1 MALYQA
7 AASKVEISNSS
18 ANALE
23 ESEACRIPG
32 GLASVKNQFEK
43 GEAQYQYRQKS
54 VQKTTSQSQTMMS
67 SSRTETSINE
77 ATSKGVQLEAFQS
90 EKVSHHGQASM
101 EAKKMSTITQNID
114 RTGVDVSVKEE
125 IPKIS
130 TQCLKQHFEKTTQGK
145 TFHSG
150 RENGTAPKQIKI
162 ENGYQELVW
171 PSANCHSSAE
181 ATSTSRGQGTFMARK
196 TEHTSAASTPTTY
209 NKFPKNGSTEE
220 FPPPPSTDLLQ
231 VPSEMTEFSQ
241 SLEPPLSP
249 SKQVLP
255 KDLYSRQRNL
265 YELNRLYKH
274 IHPELRKNL
283 EKDYFKDIS
292 DIVCGSNTEMDSSV
306 GGDVLQAKQ
315 VFENSESSPEKSMS
329 PEREYLEWDEIL
341 KGEVQS
347 MKWIFENQPLD
358 SIKDESPDQD
368 NAKSIAG
375 QEIIAGGDV
384 KYTTWMFET
393 QPIDALS
400 ANFSDDAGAADRIPD
415 LARGDVRT
423 ATWMFETQ
431 SLDSMN
437 KIHHEQEEESNENSV
452 EEITGGDVKTV
463 KYMFETQNLDSLGQ
477 LYSVDE
483 AKLLQLRSELKEIKG
498 DVKRSI
504 RHFET
509 LPMYV
514 IQNNLGQMLEIKTV
528 HREDLEKGDVKTV
541 HWMFETQPLDVIN
554 KDSMEI
560 KVVRGISMEENVK
573 GEVSR
578 AKWLFETQPLDT
590 IKESEEP
597 AAEKEIILGTDVCK
611 KCWLFETQP
620 LDTLKENED
629 PNVLPTVEIIG
640 GDVNTTKHLF
650 ETLPMDLLKD
660 SPDVEKLQKMAATE
674 EEKGDVKHQKLIFE
688 TKPLE
693 QIREERKEFIRT
705 VKLEEIDK
713 GDVSSCKHAFE
724 TCWFSKHNDSHKIH
738 VEGVTRGAVKLN
750 KDIFETIPLYAIQ
763 DNLGKYHKVKTI
775 RQEEVIR
782 GDVRNCRWLF
792 ETRPIDQ
799 FDESIEKIEIIKGIT
814 SKEVQSGDVKTAK
827 WLFETQP
834 LDSIKY
840 FSNVEDEESKQQT
853 EATEVVKGDV
863 GMCKWLFETQPMESL
878 YEKETTVTTTDEI
891 QRGDVKTCTLLFETQ
906 SLDAIG
912 VESETAKLHTVEQE
926 DIQGSD
932 VRTACFLFETEKL
945 ENIQGEEDDKEL
957 TRIVEIDIQPGDVST
972 MKYKFETQPL
982 DSLSIDSEEVLNKI
996 KTIQSEDIQKG
1007 DVLRCCWLFENRSLG
1022 EISEDKEERTSLA
1035 QTVTDVQDGHVKNGC
1050 FIFETFS
1057 LDQIKDEDAVEENTK
1072 KTISHEEIT
1081 KGDVKSYKM
1090 LFETQPLYAIQ
1101 DKEGYYHEVTTVKKE
1116 EVIHGDVRGTRWLFE
1131 TKPLGSINESENVYV
1146 IKSVT
1151 QEDIQKG
1158 NVSSVRYRFETQSLD
1173 TISDEE
1179 KFVVPTVNSVQGG
1192 DVKANKKLFESEE
1205 TQRDKYVRTVN
1216 VSEIQQGNVKTCT
1229 WLFETR
1235 TIDEIRGEDSEY
1247 KDIQTVT
1254 REEVQEGDVQHAVWL
1269 FENQPLDS
1277 IKENDETDT
1286 EIDKEEIPQADVKTT
1301 TWLFE
1306 TTPFHEFNE
1315 SRIEKEEIVG
1325 KSVKETLKELYSQ
1338 KVVETHGI
1346 ILEADEI
1353 GDVRMAKYRLMNQ
1366 ETPEIQKEEIIKGD
1380 LANIMINLL
1389 SKPSTMERES
1399 KVNED
1404 EKGNVDFTKKQLMN
1418 TSTSV
1423 LVEKEEVVRGDIQ
1436 RAIKKLF
1443 NQDRSVKRGIL
1454 IQESE
1459 RGDVNMT
1466 IYSLFHK
1473 KENNKVEQDE
1483 VIGGDVKRTIHSLL
1497 SSVMNHEISE
1507 RPKIDDSERGNV
1519 QFFTTCIEAG
1529 ALDYLKLLQSET
1541 NEAYARKN
1549 QDEEGE
1555 IVGGDVEGTKLL
1567 LKKKKSQIQRTVN
1580 EADIIPGDVCNA
1592 LKIFTTEPQV
1602 TSCHVDKEEIIK
1614 GDLKTTLN
1622 SLSQAINQTT
1632 VTEKEEIAKADIHAI
1647 LKSLQESVYQP
1658 RETEKPEVVPGDIK
1672 QTIESL
1678 EKAIQTKNEVLRE
1691 EVVQHD
1697 LESTLKPLKTVQQ
1710 SFKETDKEVFR
1721 GNTQTAIE
1729 SLLDTSEETKL
1740 RQYQR
1745 FTEAQV
1751 KQSKEMLLKPS
1762 QQLAQNKVNPIEH
1775 LKNNNT
1781 FLQKEMMT
1789 QKKSFLTEDV
1799 KAIHLD
1805 PRWNTK
1811 SHEMEK
1817 KNMKAL
1823 PKSQYKVTEKADE
1836 SSVDKVTAKRHRDQY
1851 VIDQTSFCNNVE
1863 KNESSKESEAS
1874 RILMKGHS
1882 TNEMQSAKQMTGKK
1896 QSIFHE
1902 YKDEKYVDV
1911 RSQGETKAKSAQPTC
1926 DRQSSNYR
1934 GTEQLINRSTGL
1946 ISKAAGHLET
1956 KEVQQ
1961 DRKRSQHSKEV
1972 CRGKKNNVVASQAQ
1986 VSMASEQNVKSNQKV
2001 RVTQEMHRQFKEA
2014 ERKQKCSEKS
2024 ILKYSGKCNIE
2035 GADEDL
2041 RVQVKNP
2048 VNPFKYPKGLDRS
2061 EIDSPSP
2068 PPPPPPPPPPLP
2080 LASSEVDFPLP
2091 PPPPHLLMPCDR
2103 QKFPSPPSLPN
2114 EEVKSE
2120 QESFPPPPPTAEE
2133 KCDTELTSHLPPPPL
2148 PQAKESFFKS
2158 LDKTVQSQSRTPYN
2172 TKHLQAELMKEL
2184 EASRCKTSRKMQPRI
2199 IQMHKEIDKTN
2210 TVEERAESSMLRN
2223 TVSHERKEKKVC
2235 TKNED
2240 VKRAASVMDTISL
2253 EVSPSNKTFPHFRS
2267 PSLPAEATLAPPKP
2281 YVRKFKTPLMIAEE
2295 KYKLQKEEM
2304 EQKQTKDVCQLQVR
2318 MNSESWGRLAQA
2330 ESEGGLP
2337 MPKSYKQDEITP
2349 QGSLPSEVP
2358 ATPAEPECQRKPQ
2371 VTNSE
2376 ADDLQPLPKQFMAE
2390 QSQNVSKRSAEE
2402 HIRKK
2407 AVHESQHLTKQ
2418 SVSSEK
2424 VQTHKEHAM
2433 SQKEQHQNE
2442 EQLHA
2447 SNNKTAYPSFKVRT
2461 IQVSACDHTL
2471 PKGHR
2476 DSMIYKKQEGSS
2488 VHGIVKQ
2495 QVQEKQK
2502 ENISKKSA
2510 AGNCMKVDGKI
2521 HTENTLFKYAEG
2533 RQDIG
2538 DKESSETKQ
2547 RLVQRKETEKDKMK
2561 QEKKSLA
2568 MEGKESQAIAHLKEE
2583 KGIIQRKEQV
2593 ASSKSEKMVK
2603 QKIIDIHKEF
2613 QTVHSKPESTFVLET
2628 NVQNKNLSQEK
2639 NNLQG
2644 QGEYTWEITS
2654 EQKKSPHKTP
2664 EPKKEPVQEKMLPS
2678 SSPRGSLQK
2687 SEKNSVDIL
2696 ELLRKREEIQ
2706 QLLSRMKEFEMEPSK
2721 NGMKTFQVFLSVIPE
2736 WLVEQEKKQDLSY
2749 IAREDS
2755 VEKMREELLV
2765 IKDQASQIL
2774 HSCEEAI
2781 QAAMI
2786 STNSLKCKKNVHSA
2800 RGSSQKIAKVT
2811 VGSSRK
2817 DSQISKKE
2825 MSKDIMAHQEV
2836 KQKLSANRFSEITT
2850 SSPSLRMRAPS
2861 PTYITIESRCV
2872 ESPFR
2877 DLLSP
2882 VQRESTPVPPS
2893 PPPKST
2899 TPTSKIHQSSIRS
2912 EQLAKL
2918 KDTTVKLA
2926 QGAIPNR
2933 SFTPIPIVEKRSEII
2948 KSPATLRRQIKI
2960 DTRQPDICK
2969 APFPKDTHVTAEAV
2983 AKVKE
2988 THEESQVNQMYV
3000 SQKGGS
3006 IPVEPHGQSV
3016 GSISISHSFEV
3027 PKSGPKG
3034 FRHRYEAS
3042 DQVIHIR
3049 KEPELPE
3056 AFGSDYE
3063 YKTDAML
3070 QAFNDQTL
3078 SEGKFKNKYV
3088 ENGIMSDKSKEV
3100 RCRSRK
3106 DRLSQTSQEQDN
3118 RKDSFQKCPG
3128 KHQRESKETNSK
3140 KQNQR
3145 VIKEHSC
3152 EPRVCFEAKS
3162 PIGHSYGMESFEN
3175 TVIES
3180 RTAASTAQS
3189 TDGTQSGFGF
3199 KRAPPTYEDV
3209 ISGHIL
3215 DIAAPGSPENLLR
3228 NFQKTWQESERVF
3241 QSLGYTMSEATE
3253 AEVRSSF
3260 HEEAEFISESA
3271 TSGKGNMPT
3280 LSKES
3285 LSNGVPSCRQADFP

>member
-23 ESEACRIPG
+23 ESGACRIPG

-43 GEAQYQYRQKS
+43 GEAQYQYQQKS
-54 VQKTTSQSQTMMS
+54 VQKMTSQSQTMMS
-67 SSRTETSINE
+67 GRRTETSINE
-77 ATSKGVQLEAFQS
+77 ATSKGMQLEAFQS
-90 EKVSHHGQASM
+90 EKVTHQGQASM
-101 EAKKMSTITQNID
+101 EAKKTSTINQNID
-114 RTGVDVSVKEE
+114 KTGVNASVKED

-162 ENGYQELVW
+162 ENGYQEMVW
-171 PSANCHSSAE
+171 PSANFHSSAE
-181 ATSTSRGQGTFMARK
+181 ATSTSREQGTYMARK
-196 TEHTSAASTPTTY
+196 TEHTTAASTPAY
-209 NKFPKNGSTEE
+209 NKFPKYGSTEE
-220 FPPPPSTDLLQ
+220 FPPPPSPDLLQ

-241 SLEPPLSP
+241 SPDPPLSP

-283 EKDYFKDIS
+283 EKDYFKEIS
-292 DIVCGSNTEMDSSV
+292 DIVSGSNTEMDTSV
-306 GGDVLQAKQ
+306 VGDVLQAKQ
-315 VFENSESSPEKSMS
+315 VFENRESSPQKSMS

-358 SIKDESPDQD
+358 SIKDESPDQ
-368 NAKSIAG
+368 NNVKSIAG

-400 ANFSDDAGAADRIPD
+400 ANFSDDAGTADRIPD

-431 SLDSMN
+431 PLDSMN
-437 KIHHEQEEESNENSV
+437 KIHHEQEEEESNENLV
-452 EEITGGDVKTV
+452 NEITGGDVKTV

-509 LPMYV
+509 LPLYV
-514 IQNNLGQMLEIKTV
+514 IRNNLGQMLEIKTV

-541 HWMFETQPLDVIN
+541 RWMFETQPLDVIN
-554 KDSMEI
+554 KEAVEI
-560 KVVRGISMEENVK
+560 KVVHGISMEENIK

-590 IKESEEP
+590 IKESEES
-597 AAEKEIILGTDVCK
+597 AGEKEIVLGTDVCR

-620 LDTLKENED
+620 LDTLKENENT
-629 PNVLPTVEIIG
+629 NVFPAVEIIG
-640 GDVNTTKHLF
+640 GDVNATKHLF
-650 ETLPMDLLKD
+650 ETLPMDMLKD
-660 SPDVEKLQKMAATE
+660 SPDVEKLQKMVATE
-674 EEKGDVKHQKLIFE
+674 EEKGDVKHQKWIFE

-693 QIREERKEFIRT
+693 LIREERKEFIRT

-713 GDVSSCKHAFE
+713 GDVSSCKQAFE
-724 TCWFSKHNDSHKIH
+724 TCCLSKHNDSNKIQA
-738 VEGVTRGAVKLN
+738 EGVTRGAVKFN
-750 KDIFETIPLYAIQ
+750 KDIFETTPLYAIQ

-775 RQEEVIR
+775 RQEEVIQ

-840 FSNVEDEESKQQT
+840 FSNVEEEESKPQT

-863 GMCKWLFETQPMESL
+863 RMCKWLFETQPMESL
-878 YEKETTVTTTDEI
+878 YEKETTVTNTDEM

-912 VESETAKLHTVEQE
+912 VESETANKLHTVEQE

-945 ENIQGEEDDKEL
+945 ENIQGEEDKEL
-957 TRIVEIDIQPGDVST
+957 KQIVEIDIQPGDVST

-982 DSLSIDSEEVLNKI
+982 DSLSINSEEVLNKI

-1007 DVLRCCWLFENRSLG
+1007 NVLHCCWLFENRSLG
-1022 EISEDKEERTSLA
+1022 EISEDKEERTSA
-1035 QTVTDVQDGHVKNGC
+1035 QTITDVQDGHVKNGC

-1057 LDQIKDEDAVEENTK
+1057 LDQIKDEESVDESIK
-1072 KTISHEEIT
+1072 KTINQEEIT

-1101 DKEGYYHEVTTVKKE
+1101 DTEGYYHEVTTVRKE

-1131 TKPLGSINESENVYV
+1131 TKPLGSINKSENVYV

-1173 TISDEE
+1173 MISDEE
-1179 KFVVPTVNSVQGG
+1179 KFIVPTVNSVQGG
-1192 DVKANKKLFESEE
+1192 NVKANKKLFESEE
-1205 TQRDKYVRTVN
+1205 TQGDKYVRTVN

-1229 WLFETR
+1229 WLFETH

-1277 IKENDETDT
+1277 IKENEETDT
-1286 EIDKEEIPQADVKTT
+1286 KIDKEEIPQADVKTT

-1353 GDVRMAKYRLMNQ
+1353 GDVRMAKYKLMNQ
-1366 ETPEIQKEEIIKGD
+1366 EAPEIQKEEIIKGD
-1380 LANIMINLL
+1380 LASIMINLL
-1389 SKPSTMERES
+1389 SKQSSLERET

-1404 EKGNVDFTKKQLMN
+1404 EKGNVNLTKKQLMN
-1418 TSTSV
+1418 SSTAV
-1423 LVEKEEVVRGDIQ
+1423 RVEKEEVVRGDIQ
-1436 RAIKKLF
+1436 QAIKKLF
-1443 NQDRSVKRGIL
+1443 NKDRSVKRGIL

-1459 RGDVNMT
+1459 RGDINMT

-1473 KENNKVEQDE
+1473 KESNKVEQGE
-1483 VIGGDVKRTIHSLL
+1483 VMGGDVKRTIHSLL

-1529 ALDYLKLLQSET
+1529 ALDCLKLLQSET
-1541 NEAYARKN
+1541 NETFASKN
-1549 QDEEGE
+1549 QDEEEE
-1555 IVGGDVEGTKLL
+1555 IMGGDVEGTKLL

-1592 LKIFTTEPQV
+1592 LKIFTTEAQN
-1602 TSCHVDKEEIIK
+1602 TSCHVDQEEIIK

-1622 SLSQAINQTT
+1622 SLSQAINQTA
-1632 VTEKEEIAKADIHAI
+1632 VAEKEEIAKADIHAI

-1658 RETEKPEVVPGDIK
+1658 RETEKPEVIIPGDIK

-1678 EKAIQTKNEVLRE
+1678 EKAIETKNEVLRE
-1691 EVVQHD
+1691 EVVQND
-1697 LESTLKPLKTVQQ
+1697 LETTLRSLKAVQQ
-1710 SFKETDKEVFR
+1710 SSKETDKEVVR

-1729 SLLDTSEETKL
+1729 SLLDTSEKTKS
-1740 RQYQR
+1740 RQCQR
-1745 FTEAQV
+1745 FTEAEA
-1751 KQSKEMLLKPS
+1751 KQSNEMLMKPS
-1762 QQLAQNKVNPIEH
+1762 QQLVQNKVNPTER
-1775 LKNNNT
+1775 LKSNNT
-1781 FLQKEMMT
+1781 FLQKEAMS
-1789 QKKSFLTEDV
+1789 QKKSFLIEDA

-1805 PRWNTK
+1805 QRWNTK

-1823 PKSQYKVTEKADE
+1823 SKSQHKVTEKADT
-1836 SSVDKVTAKRHRDQY
+1836 SVDKVTAKRHRDQY
-1851 VIDQTSFCNNVE
+1851 VIDQSTFCNNAE
-1863 KNESSKESEAS
+1863 KNERSEKSEAS

-1882 TNEMQSAKQMTGKK
+1882 TNDMQAAKQMTGKK
-1896 QSIFHE
+1896 QNIFHE

-1911 RSQGETKAKSAQPTC
+1911 RSQGETKAKSVQPTW
-1926 DRQSSNYR
+1926 DHQSFNYR
-1934 GTEQLINRSTGL
+1934 GTPEQLINQSTGL

-1961 DRKRSQHSKEV
+1961 DRKQSQHSKEV
-1972 CRGKKNNVVASQAQ
+1972 CRGKKNNVMASQAQ
-1986 VSMASEQNVKSNQKV
+1986 VSMASEQNVKTNQKV
-2001 RVTQEMHRQFKEA
+2001 RVTQEIHKQFKEA
-2014 ERKQKCSEKS
+2014 ERKQKWSEKS
-2024 ILKYSGKCNIE
+2024 ILKYSGKSKVE

-2048 VNPFKYPKGLDRS
+2048 GNPYRNPKGSDRS
-2061 EIDSPSP
+2061 EIDSP
-2068 PPPPPPPPPPLP
+2068 PPPPPPPPPTLP
-2080 LASSEVDFPLP
+2080 LTSSEVDFPLP
-2091 PPPPHLLMPCDR
+2091 PPPPHLLMPCNR
-2103 QKFPSPPSLPN
+2103 QRFPSPPSPSN
-2114 EEVKSE
+2114 EGVKTE
-2120 QESFPPPPPTAEE
+2120 HESFPPPPPTTEE
-2133 KCDTELTSHLPPPPL
+2133 KYDDELTSHLPPPPL
-2148 PQAKESFFKS
+2148 PQPKDHFFKS
-2158 LDKTVQSQSRTPYN
+2158 LDKSVQSQDKIPYN
-2172 TKHLQAELMKEL
+2172 TKHLQTEVIKEL
-2184 EASRCKTSRKMQPRI
+2184 EARQCKASRKMQPRI
-2199 IQMHKEIDKTN
+2199 IQMPKEVDKAN
-2210 TVEERAESSMLRN
+2210 TMEERTE
-2223 TVSHERKEKKVC
+2223 C
-2235 TKNED
+2235 
-2240 VKRAASVMDTISL
+2240 SVTETIGL

-2267 PSLPAEATLAPPKP
+2267 PSLPAEATQASPKP
-2281 YVRKFKTPLMIAEE
+2281 NVRKFKTPLMIAEE
-2295 KYKLQKEEM
+2295 KYKLQKEQM
-2304 EQKQTKDVCQLQVR
+2304 EQKQAKDVCQLHVR
-2318 MNSESWGRLAQA
+2318 RNSETWGRLAQA

-2337 MPKSYKQDEITP
+2337 VPKSYKQDEITR
-2349 QGSLPSEVP
+2349 SLPSEVP
-2358 ATPAEPECQRKPQ
+2358 ATPTEPECQRKPQ

-2376 ADDLQPLPKQFMAE
+2376 ADDLQPLAKQSMAE
-2390 QSQNVSKRSAEE
+2390 QSQNVSKCSAEE
-2402 HIRKK
+2402 HLRKK
-2407 AVHESQHLTKQ
+2407 AVHESQHLIKQ

-2424 VQTHKEHAM
+2424 AQTHQEHVI
-2433 SQKEQHQNE
+2433 SKKEQHQK
-2442 EQLHA
+2442 EQLHVS
-2447 SNNKTAYPSFKVRT
+2447 SNKAVCPSFKVRT
-2461 IQVSACDHTL
+2461 IQDPACDHTL
-2471 PKGHR
+2471 PKDQR
-2476 DSMIYKKQEGSS
+2476 DSTIYKKQEGSS
-2488 VHGIVKQ
+2488 VHGVLKQ
-2495 QVQEKQK
+2495 PVQEKQK
-2502 ENISKKSA
+2502 EKISKKSA
-2510 AGNCMKVDGKI
+2510 AGNCMKMDGKT
-2521 HTENTLFKYAEG
+2521 HMEKTLYKYTEG
-2533 RQDIG
+2533 RQEIG
-2538 DKESSETKQ
+2538 DKESSGMKQ
-2547 RLVQRKETEKDKMK
+2547 RLIQRKETEKDNMK
-2561 QEKKSLA
+2561 QEKHSLA
-2568 MEGKESQAIAHLKEE
+2568 MEGKESQVIANLKEE
-2583 KGIIQRKEQV
+2583 KGIIQRKEQS

-2603 QKIIDIHKEF
+2603 QKIINIHNKF
-2613 QTVHSKPESTFVLET
+2613 QTVHSKPEPTFVLET

-2644 QGEYTWEITS
+2644 QGEYILEITP

-2664 EPKKEPVQEKMLPS
+2664 EPKKQLVQEKMLPS
-2678 SSPRGSLQK
+2678 SLSRGSLQK

-2706 QLLSRMKEFEMEPSK
+2706 QLLSRLKEFEMEPSK

-2749 IAREDS
+2749 IAQEDS

-2765 IKDQASQIL
+2765 IKDQASKIL
-2774 HSCEEAI
+2774 HSCEDAI

-2786 STNSLKCKKNVHSA
+2786 STNSLKCKKNVHSTG
-2800 RGSSQKIAKVT
+2800 GSKQKIAKVT
-2811 VGSSRK
+2811 IGSSRK
-2817 DSQISKKE
+2817 DSQKTKE
-2825 MSKDIMAHQEV
+2825 MSKDTMVHEKV
-2836 KQKLSANRFSEITT
+2836 KEKVNENRFSEIRT
-2850 SSPSLRMRAPS
+2850 SSPSLRTRAPS
-2861 PTYITIESRCV
+2861 PTYITIESRCI

-2882 VQRESTPVPPS
+2882 VQRESPPVPPS
-2893 PPPKST
+2893 PPPRST
-2899 TPTSKIHQSSIRS
+2899 TPTSKIQQSSARS

-2918 KDTTVKLA
+2918 KDTTVKLS

-2933 SFTPIPIVEKRSEII
+2933 SVTPIPFVEKRSEIV

-2960 DTRQPDICK
+2960 DTRQPDVCK
-2969 APFPKDTHVTAEAV
+2969 VPFANDTHVTAEAV
-2983 AKVKE
+2983 KKVHE
-2988 THEESQVNQMYV
+2988 MHEESQVNQMYI

-3006 IPVEPHGQSV
+3006 IPEEPHGQSV
-3016 GSISISHSFEV
+3016 GSISIAHCFEV
-3027 PKSGPKG
+3027 PKAGPKG
-3034 FRHRYEAS
+3034 LRHRYEAS

-3049 KEPELPE
+3049 KEPDLPE
-3056 AFGSDYE
+3056 TFGSE
-3063 YKTDAML
+3063 YKTDTMS
-3070 QAFNDQTL
+3070 QTFNDQTL
-3078 SEGKFKNKYV
+3078 SEGKSKNKYI
-3088 ENGIMSDKSKEV
+3088 ENGTMSDKSKEV

-3106 DRLSQTSQEQDN
+3106 GRLSQTSQEQVN
-3118 RKDSFQKCPG
+3118 TINNFQKSPG
-3128 KHQRESKETNSK
+3128 KHQRESKETDSK

-3145 VIKEHSC
+3145 AIKEHSC
-3152 EPRVCFEAKS
+3152 EPRACFDVKS
-3162 PIGHSYGMESFEN
+3162 PMECSYGMESFEN
-3175 TVIES
+3175 MVTES
-3180 RTAASTAQS
+3180 RTATSTAQS
-3189 TDGTQSGFGF
+3189 TDGTKSGFGF

-3215 DIAAPGSPENLLR
+3215 DISAPDSPEDLLR

-3260 HEEAEFISESA
+3260 HEEAEFISETA

-3285 LSNGVPSCRQADFP
+3285 LSNGVPSGRQADFP

>member
-1 MALYQA
+1 M
-7 AASKVEISNSS
+7 
-18 ANALE
+18 
-23 ESEACRIPG
+23 
-32 GLASVKNQFEK
+32 
-43 GEAQYQYRQKS
+43 
-54 VQKTTSQSQTMMS
+54 TSQSQTMMS

-77 ATSKGVQLEAFQS
+77 ATSKGAQLEAFQS
-90 EKVSHHGQASM
+90 EKVSHQGQASM
-101 EAKKMSTITQNID
+101 EAKKTSTITQNID
-114 RTGVDVSVKEE
+114 RTGVNEE

-145 TFHSG
+145 AFHSG
-150 RENGTAPKQIKI
+150 RENGTGPKQIKI
-162 ENGYQELVW
+162 ENGYQEMLW
-171 PSANCHSSAE
+171 PSANFHSSAE
-181 ATSTSRGQGTFMARK
+181 ATSTSRGQGTYMERK
-196 TEHTSAASTPTTY
+196 TEHTSAASTPAY
-209 NKFPKNGSTEE
+209 NKFPKYGSMEE
-220 FPPPPSTDLLQ
+220 FPPPPSADLLQ

-241 SLEPPLSP
+241 SPEPPPPP

-255 KDLYSRQRNL
+255 KDLYSKQRNL

-283 EKDYFKDIS
+283 EKDYFQDIS
-292 DIVCGSNTEMDSSV
+292 DIVSGSHTEMDSSV

-315 VFENSESSPEKSMS
+315 VFENSESSPPKSMS

-358 SIKDESPDQD
+358 SIKDESANQD
-368 NAKSIAG
+368 NVKSIAG

-393 QPIDALS
+393 QPMDALS
-400 ANFSDDAGAADRIPD
+400 ATFSDGAVTADRMPD
-415 LARGDVRT
+415 LSRGDVRT

-431 SLDSMN
+431 PLDSMN
-437 KIHHEQEEESNENSV
+437 KIHHEEEEEPNENCI

-514 IQNNLGQMLEIKTV
+514 IRNNLGQMLEIKTV

-554 KDSMEI
+554 KDSMDI

-597 AAEKEIILGTDVCK
+597 EAEKEIILGTDVCR

-629 PNVLPTVEIIG
+629 PNVLPTIEIFG

-674 EEKGDVKHQKLIFE
+674 EEKGDVKHQKWIFE

-724 TCWFSKHNDSHKIH
+724 TCWLSKHNDLHKIQ

-750 KDIFETIPLYAIQ
+750 KDIFETTPLYAIQ

-799 FDESIEKIEIIKGIT
+799 FDGSIEKMEIIKGIT

-840 FSNVEDEESKQQT
+840 FSNVEDEESKQET
-853 EATEVVKGDV
+853 EATEAVKGDV
-863 GMCKWLFETQPMESL
+863 RMCKWLFETQPMESL
-878 YEKETTVTTTDEI
+878 YEKETMVTNTDEI

-912 VESETAKLHTVEQE
+912 VESGTAKLHTVEQE

-932 VRTACFLFETEKL
+932 VRSACFLFETEKL
-945 ENIQGEEDDKEL
+945 ENIQGEEDDQEL
-957 TRIVEIDIQPGDVST
+957 KRIMEIDIQPGDVST

-982 DSLSIDSEEVLNKI
+982 DSLSINSEEVLNKI

-1022 EISEDKEERTSLA
+1022 EISEDKEGRTFS

-1072 KTISHEEIT
+1072 KTIKHEDIT

-1116 EVIHGDVRGTRWLFE
+1116 EVVHGDVRGTRWLFE

-1158 NVSSVRYRFETQSLD
+1158 NVSSARYRFETQSLD

-1179 KFVVPTVNSVQGG
+1179 KFIVPTVNSVQGG
-1192 DVKANKKLFESEE
+1192 DVKANKKLFESEG
-1205 TQRDKYVRTVN
+1205 TQKDKYVRTVN

-1247 KDIQTVT
+1247 RDIQTVT

-1277 IKENDETDT
+1277 IKENEETDT

-1366 ETPEIQKEEIIKGD
+1366 EAPEIQKEEVIKGD

-1389 SKPSTMERES
+1389 SKPSTLERES

-1404 EKGNVDFTKKQLMN
+1404 EKGNVNLTKKQLMN
-1418 TSTSV
+1418 SSTAV

-1436 RAIKKLF
+1436 QAIKNLF
-1443 NQDRSVKRGIL
+1443 NQNHSVKRGIL

-1473 KENNKVEQDE
+1473 RESHKVEQDE

-1541 NEAYARKN
+1541 NEAFARKN
-1549 QDEEGE
+1549 QDEEEE

-1592 LKIFTTEPQV
+1592 LKIFTTEPQD

-1632 VTEKEEIAKADIHAI
+1632 VMEKEEIAKADIHGI

-1658 RETEKPEVVPGDIK
+1658 RETEKPEVIPGDIK

-1678 EKAIQTKNEVLRE
+1678 EKAIQTRNEVLRE

-1697 LESTLKPLKTVQQ
+1697 LESTSRPLKAVQQ
-1710 SFKETDKEVFR
+1710 SFKETDKEVVR
-1721 GNTQTAIE
+1721 GSTQTATE
-1729 SLLDTSEETKL
+1729 SLLDTSEEAKL

-1745 FTEAQV
+1745 FTEAEA
-1751 KQSKEMLLKPS
+1751 KQRKEMLLKQS
-1762 QQLAQNKVNPIEH
+1762 QQLAQNKVNPTEH
-1775 LKNNNT
+1775 LKHNNT
-1781 FLQKEMMT
+1781 FLQKEMMS
-1789 QKKSFLTEDV
+1789 QKKSFLTEDA

-1805 PRWNTK
+1805 QRQNTK

-1823 PKSQYKVTEKADE
+1823 SKSQYKVNEKADK
-1836 SSVDKVTAKRHRDQY
+1836 SSVDKVTAKRYRDQY
-1851 VIDQTSFCNNVE
+1851 VGDQSTFCNNVG
-1863 KNESSKESEAS
+1863 KNERSEKSEAS
-1874 RILMKGHS
+1874 RILVKGHS
-1882 TNEMQSAKQMTGKK
+1882 TNDMQSTRQMTGKK
-1896 QSIFHE
+1896 QNIFHE
-1902 YKDEKYVDV
+1902 HKDEKYVDV
-1911 RSQGETKAKSAQPTC
+1911 RSQGGTKAKSIQTTC

-1946 ISKAAGHLET
+1946 ISKAAGHPET
-1956 KEVQQ
+1956 REAQQ
-1961 DRKRSQHSKEV
+1961 DRKQSQHSKEV

-1986 VSMASEQNVKSNQKV
+1986 VSMASEQNVKTNQKV
-2001 RVTQEMHRQFKEA
+2001 RVTQETHRQFKEA
-2014 ERKQKCSEKS
+2014 ERKQQC
-2024 ILKYSGKCNIE
+2024 I
-2035 GADEDL
+2035 
-2041 RVQVKNP
+2041 
-2048 VNPFKYPKGLDRS
+2048 
-2061 EIDSPSP
+2061 
-2068 PPPPPPPPPPLP
+2068 
-2080 LASSEVDFPLP
+2080 DFPLP

-2103 QKFPSPPSLPN
+2103 PRFLSPPLPSN

-2120 QESFPPPPPTAEE
+2120 HESFPPPPPTAED
-2133 KCDTELTSHLPPPPL
+2133 KCDSELTSRLPPPPL
-2148 PQAKESFFKS
+2148 PQAKDHFFQG
-2158 LDKTVQSQSRTPYN
+2158 LDKTVQSQSRIPYN
-2172 TKHLQAELMKEL
+2172 TRRLQAELMKEL
-2184 EASRCKTSRKMQPRI
+2184 EASQCKTSRKMQPRI

-2210 TVEERAESSMLRN
+2210 TVEEKAESSMLRS

-2240 VKRAASVMDTISL
+2240 VQRAASVMETINL

-2267 PSLPAEATLAPPKP
+2267 PSLPAEAMQASPKP

-2304 EQKQTKDVCQLQVR
+2304 EQKLTKDVCQLHVR
-2318 MNSESWGRLAQA
+2318 RNSESWGRLAQA

-2337 MPKSYKQDEITP
+2337 MPKSYKENEITP

-2358 ATPAEPECQRKPQ
+2358 STPAEPKCQRRPQ
-2371 VTNSE
+2371 VTISE
-2376 ADDLQPLPKQFMAE
+2376 ALQPLPKQSMAE
-2390 QSQNVSKRSAEE
+2390 QSQNVSNCSAEE

-2407 AVHESQHLTKQ
+2407 AIHESQHFTKQ

-2424 VQTHKEHAM
+2424 GQTHKEHAM

-2442 EQLHA
+2442 EQLHV
-2447 SNNKTAYPSFKVRT
+2447 SNNKTVCPTFKVRT
-2461 IQVSACDHTL
+2461 IQVPTGDHTL
-2471 PKGHR
+2471 PTGHR

-2488 VHGIVKQ
+2488 VHGVVKQ

-2502 ENISKKSA
+2502 ETISRKST
-2510 AGNCMKVDGKI
+2510 AGNCMKMDGKI
-2521 HTENTLFKYAEG
+2521 HMEKTRFKHAEG
-2533 RQDIG
+2533 RQETG
-2538 DKESSETKQ
+2538 EKESSETKQ
-2547 RLVQRKETEKDKMK
+2547 GLAQRKEMEKDKMK
-2561 QEKKSLA
+2561 QEKHSVA
-2568 MEGKESQAIAHLKEE
+2568 VEEKESQVIAHHKEE

-2593 ASSKSEKMVK
+2593 ASSNSEKMVK
-2603 QKIIDIHKEF
+2603 QKIINIRNKF
-2613 QTVHSKPESTFVLET
+2613 QTVHSEPEPTFVLET

-2664 EPKKEPVQEKMLPS
+2664 EPKKEPAQEKMLPS

-2706 QLLSRMKEFEMEPSK
+2706 QLLSRMKEFETEPSK

-2749 IAREDS
+2749 TAREGS

-2765 IKDQASQIL
+2765 IKDRASKIL

-2786 STNSLKCKKNVHSA
+2786 STNSLKCKKNVHSV
-2800 RGSSQKIAKVT
+2800 RGSSQKVAKVI

-2817 DSQISKKE
+2817 DSQTAKE
-2825 MSKDIMAHQEV
+2825 MSKDTMAHQEV
-2836 KQKLSANRFSEITT
+2836 KQKVSANRFSEVTT

-2861 PTYITIESRCV
+2861 PTYITIESRCI
-2872 ESPFR
+2872 ESPLR

-2893 PPPKST
+2893 PPPRST
-2899 TPTSKIHQSSIRS
+2899 TPTSKMHQSSVRS

-2918 KDTTVKLA
+2918 KDTTVKLS
-2926 QGAIPNR
+2926 QGVIPNR
-2933 SFTPIPIVEKRSEII
+2933 SITPIPIVEKRSEIV

-2960 DTRQPDICK
+2960 DTHQPDICK
-2969 APFPKDTHVTAEAV
+2969 VPFPKDTIVTAEAV

-3006 IPVEPHGQSV
+3006 IPEEPHRQS
-3016 GSISISHSFEV
+3016 SISIGFEV
-3027 PKSGPKG
+3027 PKAGPKG
-3034 FRHRYEAS
+3034 LRHTYEAS
-3042 DQVIHIR
+3042 DQVVHIR

-3056 AFGSDYE
+3056 TFGGDY
-3063 YKTDAML
+3063 KHKMDTML
-3070 QAFNDQTL
+3070 QAFKDQTF

-3100 RCRSRK
+3100 RCRSKK
-3106 DRLSQTSQEQDN
+3106 DRLSQASQEPDN
-3118 RKDSFQKCPG
+3118 RKDNFQKCPR
-3128 KHQRESKETNSK
+3128 KHQRESKEINSK

-3152 EPRVCFEAKS
+3152 EPRVCFDANS
-3162 PIGHSYGMESFEN
+3162 PMGCSYGMESFEN

-3189 TDGTQSGFGF
+3189 TDGTQSGFSF

-3215 DIAAPGSPENLLR
+3215 DIAAPDTPEDLLR

-3260 HEEAEFISESA
+3260 HEEAEFISVQLQGKETCLLCQKRVYPMECLVADKQIFHKSCFRCHHCSTKLSLGNYA
-3271 TSGKGNMPT
+3271 SLHGKIYCKPHFKQLFKSKGNYDEGFGHKQHKE
-3280 LSKES
+3280 LWISKNQKA
-3285 LSNGVPSCRQADFP
+3285 LIVVLLLKKFIKPYQR